1 MYGWKGIW
9 RVKKGIEIGRSRV
22 VLRPKS
28 ATPAFARDDDLET
41 DGAFSSAETSKGCLL
56 NTIYRI

>member
-1 MYGWKGIW
+1 MYVMERDLEG
-9 RVKKGIEIGRSRV
+9 EIRRSRV

-41 DGAFSSAETSKGCLL
+41 NGVISSAETFKGCLL
-56 NTIYRI
+56 NTICRI